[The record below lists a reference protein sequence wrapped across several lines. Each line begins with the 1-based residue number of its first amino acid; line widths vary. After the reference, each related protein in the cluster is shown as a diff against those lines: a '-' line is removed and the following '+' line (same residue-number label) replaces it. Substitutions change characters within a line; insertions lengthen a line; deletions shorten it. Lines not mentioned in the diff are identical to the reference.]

1 MNYGSSDQ
9 KSAQHA
15 KGNSSPGLAFQES
28 AQDIKY
34 IAKTTV
40 GIKTRISAKFV
51 EQRSQVRSSNLTL
64 KNFDASSIIIAAIK
78 MRS

>member
-1 MNYGSSDQ
+1 MNYGSWDQ

-40 GIKTRISAKFV
+40 GIKTRIYAKIRGAKVTGQKF
-51 EQRSQVRSSNLTL
+51 QSNLEG
-64 KNFDASSIIIAAIK
+64 F
-78 MRS
+78 